1 MFFSTPP
8 NPPSHPHSFT
18 TSTRNTIKLFYQT
31 FNYIK
36 ILLFMFNI
44 PVIYHRF
51 EIHLLND
58 HWRLL
63 CPS

>member
-1 MFFSTPP
+1 MKIS
-8 NPPSHPHSFT
+8 
-18 TSTRNTIKLFYQT
+18 KLFYQT

-36 ILLFMFNI
+36 ILLFMLNI
-44 PVIYHRF
+44 PVIYYRF
-51 EIHLLND
+51 EIHLPND